1 MPDFEITQD
10 MRDMLAKAGSNDPTV
25 ALPAMNFIA
34 KALQLPLRQGLLA
47 GDIVTDIFAPIT
59 LTPGQPSE
67 FPLDF
72 LPPGVQ
78 KDYVAYTIPKH
89 GRIPE
94 SHVEG
99 DYVMVPVYDIGNSID
114 WLLKYSEQARWDV
127 VERAMRVFEG
137 GLVKKTNDDGWHTL
151 LYAGLDRNI
160 VVYDSDAASGQFT
173 KRLVSLMK
181 TIMMRQGGGNYATPN
196 KARLT
201 DLCVSP
207 EAIEDIRNWG
217 VDIIDEVTRREIY
230 TSTDGTFGK
239 IFGVV
244 LRDVFELGEGQEYQ
258 LFYQNALGG
267 SLQTNDV
274 ELAVGL
280 DLEKNDSFIMPSYRK
295 EVQVFEDPL
304 LHRQQ
309 RHGIYGWKNQG
320 FGVLDNRRI
329 VLASL

>member
-1 MPDFEITQD
+1 MFEITQD
-10 MRDMLAKAGSNDPTV
+10 MREMLAKAGSNDANE
-25 ALPAMNFIA
+25 ALPAMRFIA
-34 KALQLPLRQGLLA
+34 KALVTPLREGLLA
-47 GDIVTDIFAPIT
+47 GDVVTNIFGPVN

-72 LPPGVQ
+72 LPPGTQ

-99 DYVMVPVYDIGNSID
+99 DYVMVPVYDIANSID

-127 VERAMRVFEG
+127 VGRAMRVFEAG
-137 GLVKKTNDDGWHTL
+137 FVKKTNDDGWHTL

-160 VVYDSDAASGQFT
+160 VVYDSDAGSGQFT

-181 TIMMRQGGGNYATPN
+181 TVMSRQGGGNTATPN
-196 KARLT
+196 KAKLT
-201 DLCVSP
+201 DLYVSP
-207 EAIEDIRNWG
+207 ENVEDIRNWG
-217 VDIIDEVTRREIY
+217 VDIIDELTRREIF
-230 TSTDGTFGK
+230 TADDGSFMR
-239 IFGVV
+239 IFGVN
-244 LRDVFELGEGQEYQ
+244 LHDLYELGEGQEYQ
-258 LFYQNALGG
+258 SFYQTALGG

-274 ELAVGL
+274 ELVVGL
-280 DLEKNDSFIMPSYRK
+280 DLQKNDSFISPSYRTDI
-295 EVQVFEDPL
+295 QVFEDAN

-320 FGVLDNRRI
+320 FAVLDNRRI
-329 VLASL
+329 ILGSC